1 MCVYNKKASVY
12 MCVSEVIL
20 INILVLQLGPFKQKF
35 LVPPLL
41 IYIYTSSVNYLFI
54 IWHTIWYTK
63 IKINLCYDSLSKNYI
78 FVDISDIFFSFW
90 LLFVWSYLT
99 LMGQFY

>member
-63 IKINLCYDSLSKNYI
+63 IKTNLRYDSLSKNYI

>member
-12 MCVSEVIL
+12 MCVCKVVL
-20 INILVLQLGPFKQKF
+20 INILVLQFGPFKQKF

-41 IYIYTSSVNYLFI
+41 IYIYIYIYTSSVNYLFI

-63 IKINLCYDSLSKNYI
+63 IKINLRYDSLSKNYI
-78 FVDISDIFFSFW
+78 VVDISDIFVSFW
-90 LLFVWSYLT
+90 L
-99 LMGQFY
+99 